1 MVHGFDYS
9 YSHSLFPSYL
19 DCIMHQDRGFPIC
32 LLFVLFSSCVPAPLC
47 DWAGMRTARL
57 TLRLGFRALA
67 ARARPPILTMASS
80 AASDRANAIAD
91 NLRVVLD
98 AAARASPSGKPP
110 RVVAVSKTKP
120 VEDLQAAYDAGQ
132 RWFAENYVQEICLK
146 SPMMPADV
154 GWRFIGHLQ
163 SNKVKLLLESVPS
176 LQCIETVD
184 TEKLANKLNT
194 TVQALGRPPLECFFF
209 LVSSSDHKLS
219 PDLLASPESLWRPRY
234 AGIPDYD
241 KRYMQTLAVVNGRRR
256 ERCRERSVPQSGHRH
271 PPSPG
276 RRHGWGC
283 PAGCCGRCV
292 LSRDGGGRAEEPR
305 VACDVAVPTRG
316 IWAV

>member
-1 MVHGFDYS
+1 
-9 YSHSLFPSYL
+9 
-19 DCIMHQDRGFPIC
+19 

-194 TVQALGRPPLECFFF
+194 TVEALGRPPLECF
-209 LVSSSDHKLS
+209 VQVNTSGE
-219 PDLLASPESLWRPRY
+219 ESKYGVEPSEVVTLCEHIARNCSNLRL
-234 AGIPDYD
+234 GGLMTIGQPDYTS
-241 KRYMQTLAVVNGRRR
+241 RPENFSTLSSCRDAVAEALGMDPSSLELSMGMSNDYPAAVEMGSTNVRVGSTIFGA
-256 ERCRERSVPQSGHRH
+256 RS
-271 PPSPG
+271 
-276 RRHGWGC
+276 
-283 PAGCCGRCV
+283 
-292 LSRDGGGRAEEPR
+292 
-305 VACDVAVPTRG
+305 
-316 IWAV
+316 